1 MAYLFV
7 SIALVFLTV
16 KGYCGKKT
24 STSMR
29 DTGDAF
35 LFNLTRML
43 LCILIGL
50 VPLALDH
57 AWGYMGIDMGMLGI
71 CLLAGVSNAA
81 FLVGWILAI
90 RKNAMVTVDV
100 TLTIGSILPAILCA
114 ILFHEAILWQK
125 MIGFA
130 LIILASAILSGYNKS
145 MKGNPGFSGIFFL
158 VLASVGEG
166 MVSFSQQLY
175 KQYYSGVEG
184 ALGTAYY
191 PMSVYHFYTYVFAGA
206 LLLAFFLVY
215 EAVQYGKAPADKKP
229 TLSYVLSSLKK
240 PIIYIVVM
248 AVCLFLGNYCQT
260 VATST
265 YGMPSQ
271 VLYPL
276 IKGVCLITVNITAM
290 LFFGEKITKRSVLG
304 SLVALCGIVV
314 MNVF

>member
-7 SIALVFLTV
+7 AVALVFLTV

-24 STSMR
+24 GNCMR

-43 LCILIGL
+43 LCIVIGL
-50 VPLALDH
+50 VPLALDN
-57 AWGYMGIDMGMLGI
+57 AWGSLALDGGMAAI

-90 RKNAMVTVDV
+90 QKNAMVTVDV
-100 TLTIGSILPAILCA
+100 TLTIGSIIPAVLCA
-114 ILFHEAILWQK
+114 ILFHETIYWQK
-125 MIGFA
+125 MLGFA
-130 LIILASAILSGYNKS
+130 LIIVASFILSGYNKS
-145 MKGNPGFSGIFFL
+145 MKGNPGVSGIVFL
-158 VLASVGEG
+158 TVAAVGEG

-175 KQYYSGVEG
+175 KQYYSGAENSIGDTV
-184 ALGTAYY
+184 Y
-191 PMSVYHFYTYVFAGA
+191 PMSVYHFYTYLFAGG
-206 LLLAFFLVY
+206 LLLAFFLAY
-215 EAVQYGKAPADKKP
+215 EAIGYAKAPADRKP
-229 TLSYVLSSLKK
+229 RPMDRYASLKK
-240 PIIYIVVM
+240 PILYIVVM
-248 AVCLFLGNYCQT
+248 AVCLFAGNYCQT

-271 VLYPL
+271 ILYPL

-304 SLVALCGIVV
+304 SLVALGGIVV